1 MSAERY
7 VVGLDVGTTAI
18 KACVVSSSSEVIRH
32 ATVPIRLIPRRGNK
46 DEVSVECILDAVQVA
61 LHKLDLSSLPP
72 SSVAA
77 IAICGQMH
85 GIVWWS
91 AKDIAAAASDYFCS
105 IVSPSSSSDRPASSS
120 WSSLITW
127 QDGRCDRSF
136 LDQRRACLGHCSPLS
151 SGYGLASFSH
161 VVENE
166 LPGVLSPFDTC
177 GTIMD
182 LVAFVLCGHTTHEQA
197 TIDLT
202 NAFSWGGFDLST
214 QSWPTSVINALG
226 IPQEVLPAAK
236 APGSVVG
243 FVGGAASA
251 DFGLPVNVPVFV
263 PMGDHQC
270 SIHALLESQ
279 ALSPLDTAMIN
290 IGTSA
295 QLSLVVHDDVAISI
309 LSSSSRSVEVR
320 PFLTNEKLV
329 VAAALT
335 GGNVF
340 ALFVEMCQA
349 WRTALGDSA
358 PLDKSDLYER
368 AINSGMA
375 KLDTTLQCQ
384 PTFAGERA
392 DNVDYGM
399 LSNMMVDN
407 WTLSDMSAAIA
418 RGIVENL
425 VGLCPQEMQGEFTGR
440 RLLGSGNALLQNAL
454 LQHYVAKRFDQ
465 MPTLCQTSDACVG
478 AGMFVW
484 RQLRQKC

>member
-1 MSAERY
+1 
-7 VVGLDVGTTAI
+7 
-18 KACVVSSSSEVIRH
+18 
-32 ATVPIRLIPRRGNK
+32 
-46 DEVSVECILDAVQVA
+46 
-61 LHKLDLSSLPP
+61 
-72 SSVAA
+72 
-77 IAICGQMH
+77 
-85 GIVWWS
+85 
-91 AKDIAAAASDYFCS
+91 
-105 IVSPSSSSDRPASSS
+105 
-120 WSSLITW
+120 
-127 QDGRCDRSF
+127 
-136 LDQRRACLGHCSPLS
+136 
-151 SGYGLASFSH
+151 
-161 VVENE
+161 
-166 LPGVLSPFDTC
+166 
-177 GTIMD
+177 
-182 LVAFVLCGHTTHEQA
+182 
-197 TIDLT
+197 
-202 NAFSWGGFDLST
+202 
-214 QSWPTSVINALG
+214 
-226 IPQEVLPAAK
+226 
-236 APGSVVG
+236 
-243 FVGGAASA
+243 
-251 DFGLPVNVPVFV
+251 
-263 PMGDHQC
+263 MGDHQC

-279 ALSPLDTAMIN
+279 ALSPLDTASTTPRSVVDMNGFVHVVIN

-320 PFLTNEKLV
+320 PFLINEKLV

-368 AINSGMA
+368 VINSGMA

-407 WTLSDMSAAIA
+407 WTLGDMSAAIA

-425 VGLCPQEMQGEFTGR
+425 VGLCPQEMQVEFTGR